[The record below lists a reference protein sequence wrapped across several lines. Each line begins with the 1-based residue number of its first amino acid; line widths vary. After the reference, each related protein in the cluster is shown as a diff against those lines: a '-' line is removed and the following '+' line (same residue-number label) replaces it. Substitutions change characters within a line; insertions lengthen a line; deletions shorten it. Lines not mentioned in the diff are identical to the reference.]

1 MDYGLKY
8 RLEFESNGN
17 ILQLDFLYK
26 NYIPIAGSLIN
37 LVGTK
42 SPVKQKWGT
51 ENPYEEIRGC
61 NLDISFLSQQ
71 NVSVLNF
78 LSPDDNG
85 IQVILKEGA
94 NVLFIGF
101 LLQDDFKDTVLE
113 YDHQI
118 NLTATDG
125 LGLLKSIDLEEAN
138 NMTATKQKNVLVSAS
153 LGMASEQYLDIFD
166 LTHTPYGVGS
176 TVILSGTGTL
186 DDGKV
191 CKILAITPTAF
202 YIRLTLD
209 TTFQYINNIIL
220 NYDVIY
226 QDVIIGFLFDK
237 LNVAFI
243 LGICLKATGLKLDSK
258 VLMNLS
264 NQNVLNEHFLYS
276 TFIRHKDLKNSEKYL
291 DCYNIIK
298 NILQSFGGTLFQQ
311 NGYWNFVRQ
320 VEFSYSPNVEVTYYD
335 NDFQNIYFIGNY
347 NQTFVIDGNS
357 VLATP
362 DLIPKRKLKYVAEKF
377 EYKNIDNVLL
387 NRDLRTVGALLNQYT
402 TGSGVNLKKIFE
414 YQPLHWYQGFW
425 WNSAGTIQGQNNTNF
440 FIRVVQDY
448 NGNEEDRYI
457 CITGGVAF
465 DISAAVV
472 GTWVEVNKGDKVEF
486 GFSIR
491 STYNGNGPGN
501 QAFYLNNV
509 YQLPLTPRAPAS
521 ALKSDLNWG
530 IQGYVISRDSGESFL
545 NWKDYGGKSFEIQYD
560 GRLYFYLPHLLPSW
574 SNNKE
579 THIKNITLNYFP
591 LQQGQKDIKGHK
603 HTSTLPVIDVKNNE
617 QIDLSLDD
625 TKSNQIVGTYFLK
638 PNVTDIINK
647 KTEKW
652 NRLNFSEEEK
662 LGKIVTQE
670 KLFLKKDNRL
680 SFEISILD
688 IKKGNYIAPLGL
700 VNWNRYTNLKLL
712 VGSLEIDYS
721 ENQAKLILLEL
732 CKNGESII
740 FSKVDNFEYLY

>member
-26 NYIPIAGSLIN
+26 NYLPSAGSLIY
-37 LVGTK
+37 LTGTK
-42 SPVKQKWGT
+42 SPVKQKWSA
-51 ENPYEEIRGC
+51 ENPYEEIRGS

-71 NVSVLNF
+71 NVSVLDF

-85 IQVILKEGA
+85 IQVILKEGS

-101 LLQDDFKDTVLE
+101 LLQDDFKDAVLE
-113 YDHQI
+113 YQHQI

-125 LGLLKSIDLEEAN
+125 LGLLKSIDLEQAN
-138 NMTATKQKNVLVSAS
+138 NMTSIKQKNVLVYAS
-153 LGMASEQYLDIFD
+153 LGTPAEQYLDIFD
-166 LTHTPYGVGS
+166 FTHTPYGVGS
-176 TVILSGTGTL
+176 TVMLSGTGTL

-209 TTFQYINNIIL
+209 ITFQYINNILL

-226 QDVIIGFLFDK
+226 QDVQLGFLSEK
-237 LNVAFI
+237 LNVANI
-243 LGICLKATGLKLDSK
+243 IGICLKATGLKLDSR

-264 NQNVLNEHFLYS
+264 NQNTLNEHFLYS
-276 TFIRHKDLKNSEKYL
+276 TYIRHKDLKSSEKYL
-291 DCYNIIK
+291 DCYNVLK
-298 NILQSFGGTLFQQ
+298 NILQSFGGTVFQQ

-320 VEFSYSPNVEVTYYD
+320 VEFAYAPDVEVNYYD
-335 NDFQNIYFIGNY
+335 SDFQNIYFVGNY
-347 NQTFVIDGNS
+347 NQTFTIDGNS
-357 VLATP
+357 VLAAP
-362 DLIPKRKLKYVAEKF
+362 DLIPKRKLKYVEEKF
-377 EYKNIDNVLL
+377 EYKTIDNVLK
-387 NRDLRTVGALLNQYT
+387 NRDLRTVGTLLNQYT
-402 TGSGVNLKKIFE
+402 IGTGVNLKKIFE

-425 WNSAGTIQGQNNTNF
+425 WNSAGTIQGQNNTIF

-457 CITGGVAF
+457 CIVGGADF

-491 STYNGNGPGN
+491 STYTGNGPGN
-501 QAFYLNNV
+501 QPFYLNNV
-509 YQLPLTPRAPAS
+509 YQLPLTPRPPAS
-521 ALKSDLNWG
+521 TLKSDLNWG
-530 IQGYVISRDSGESFL
+530 FGAFVISRASSESFKD
-545 NWKDYGGKSFEIQYD
+545 WKDYGGKSFEIQYD
-560 GRLYFYLPHLLPSW
+560 GRLYFYLPHLLPAW

-591 LQQGQKDIKGHK
+591 LQQGQRDIKGHK
-603 HTSTLPVIDVKNNE
+603 HTSTLPAVDVKNND
-617 QIDLSLDD
+617 QIELSLDD
-625 TKSNQIVGTYFLK
+625 TKSNQIIGTYFHK
-638 PNVTDIINK
+638 PNVNDIINK
-647 KTEKW
+647 RTEKW
-652 NRLNFSEEEK
+652 NRLNFTETEK
-662 LGKIVTQE
+662 LGKIVTEE

-680 SFEISILD
+680 TFEISILD

-712 VGSLEIDYS
+712 IGSLEIDYS
-721 ENQAKLILLEL
+721 ENRAKLILQDL
-732 CKNGESII
+732 CKNGESIV
-740 FSKVDNFEYLY
+740 FSKVDKFEYLF